1 MAKKK
6 KKKLKPG
13 ESYTRKNR
21 PKGVSKRE
29 WDKARKAE
37 GLDPRAKFFADPEP
51 ARQRARKAKLSAQEK
66 KQADKFVAEYQKQ
79 SQQQTQQHL
88 GEFEETQSGWKGALN
103 RFLGMGVSKPTL
115 ANETPEYTQQRIES
129 EPKSFGQNLKGIGNV
144 LVEGEQQ
151 LGEGFGKILN
161 LGDIAETQQKQVE
174 SNVNVISQ
182 WNKKLKETD
191 DEGRKSKIKGIMED
205 LMKKNQD
212 IVSNIKTDLTP
223 EEKRKLAAGVIETG
237 IDIGT
242 AGLGSL
248 VKGAIKTVAKKG
260 VKEVA
265 KKVVKKGFVQ
275 TAKRVIQKPITEAG
289 IVGAVYGST
298 GLAFQD
304 GEHTTKEYVKS
315 SLIGAGIGIAGVAI
329 LSKIFSKLTTK
340 KASKL
345 ATAVKEEKITQ
356 KEVEKIYKEKGI
368 KGLDK
373 KADELVPEAPT
384 RAVEPVKPK
393 VEVKTPIKEK
403 VAKTAEKDPLTKEA
417 SKYKSADEF
426 IKSQPKL
433 YHGGTA
439 NIKEINTG
447 KSNFSKTFYLTDDA
461 KYAKSFGGNKSV
473 VNEIVVSPNAKIIDL
488 RKPNEQQISRITDAI
503 NSKLAKNVPY
513 KKGISFH
520 PFSSEQVIQGI
531 KDGKAHFIELPE
543 VKKIIKELGYDG
555 MTTSEVPWAKNIG
568 IWNKDVLKT
577 KSQLT
582 DIYNK
587 AKVKPLTKP
596 PVKPQSVPV
605 KKGITVESM
614 MADEVKATKAR
625 ELAHK
630 ANVEEFIQPKVSDKR
645 PKLDTYA
652 AKKEYSDSLWSKTRT
667 ALQDSWVKAK
677 NIERTKGVVKGKG
690 VSPYEAETL
699 FHGRIGAR
707 LENLVRTTE
716 KFDRNVIAT
725 SKKLDNPNFSKQVDE
740 YAQALHAPE
749 RNAVH
754 GEGAAGMTNA
764 QAKKVMA
771 KVETSG
777 NAKAIKQ
784 ASTELIERNKETLK
798 NLYEGQLINK
808 ETFDRLTKI
817 YKNHVPLN
825 RVMDEGDDIV
835 SIMTGGKGFN
845 IEGSGLKR
853 AKGSERE
860 VSDIM
865 TNVHANLA
873 EAITRSEKN
882 KVGLSTLE
890 FARNNKKLGFFE
902 EIKPKAIGETFDGK
916 PILQKVNDPNVLK
929 VMEKGKPVYLKIHDP
944 SLAAMYQ
951 GIGKDVLPD
960 MFRPV
965 EAITRYYSS
974 MATRFNPEFGLS
986 NKIRDLQE
994 VIVNIFAMKKG
1005 GAKGVGNVLKN
1016 EAKSWKHV
1024 TDWMM
1029 GKDSEGARLYE
1040 QMRLDGGTTGGMSL
1054 STRKKLDIDIAKIQK
1069 INRSNPRRGM
1079 EMLFNGLENWNTV
1092 IEDSTRLSVYKAGLT
1107 NGATREQA
1115 AIMAKNASL
1124 NFNKKGT
1131 AGSVVNAL
1139 WMFSNASIQGTTN
1152 ILRSFKNPKVAG
1164 TVATMVGSA
1173 TYAINKW
1180 NDSINLDWREE
1191 FSEWDQNSN
1200 FPIAIPNKN
1209 GEVKYMT
1216 IPVSWGVKPMKV
1228 MADQFYQVGTGKQK
1242 NAVDAAKKIALS
1254 AIDAYNPAGGTT
1266 LQSTLA
1272 PTVIDMPLDILTN
1285 TSWSGNLVKPDWM
1298 TGLPQ
1303 ADQHFK
1309 SLEDSSTGKF
1319 LIGATGKLSEATDRE
1334 IDVSPQDANYVLN
1347 NMIGGGG
1354 KFVKRVFNSVSG
1366 LASGEGTD
1374 AKNIPFLNRF
1384 YKSLDKENIEKGK
1397 VRRTREDA
1405 MDSFKKFKTGSE
1417 EQKKAI
1423 QEYVM
1428 SVPEGEERTREL
1440 MIIGD
1445 DTGLD
1450 LKGVTSSDAVYRM
1463 RPVTDELAKLRAEGK
1478 EKEAEDII
1486 NGLTRDDYTT
1496 LKGIESRAFKE
1507 KEGMSKTE
1515 SIKKQYAT
1523 DTKELS
1529 LPEKAKMIY
1538 KKIQVGEEV
1547 ESEYKSAFYDE
1558 AFEELTGKDKPDWFK
1573 YLYNKDASFKAAMK
1587 NRSKNKTLSNTE
1599 KDLKSMGISSNERAN
1614 FIHDKIQGMEA
1625 KEKSAYL
1632 DDLKEKKILTSA
1644 VYKQLI
1650 KLKNK

>member
-79 SQQQTQQHL
+79 SQQQPQQNAFQKSPL
-88 GEFEETQSGWKGALN
+88 EGTPYQLPQQQQSQQPLSPQETAQADSFIESFKGKVENFRQTAGPKIAEFFNRPDKEVAQDMKELVAPNRGFSEEDIKKA
-103 RFLGMGVSKPTL
+103 KPTGK
-115 ANETPEYTQQRIES
+115 ETFSAIVNYP
-129 EPKSFGQNLKGIGNV
+129 
-144 LVEGEQQ
+144 
-151 LGEGFGKILN
+151 
-161 LGDIAETQQKQVE
+161 GDIAREIADPLSEFLFPKSESQKDLEEKAQKERPKEYAKRQEELKSGPKTPGEAKVFQKTDIATFLLG
-174 SNVNVISQ
+174 SIKSLKGAALVANLS
-182 WNKKLKETD
+182 KAKDTKLIKSLLAGKFTD
-191 DEGRKSKIKGIMED
+191 DEIKILTPKIKG
-205 LMKKNQD
+205 
-212 IVSNIKTDLTP
+212 
-223 EEKRKLAAGVIETG
+223 
-237 IDIGT
+237 
-242 AGLGSL
+242 
-248 VKGAIKTVAKKG
+248 
-260 VKEVA
+260 
-265 KKVVKKGFVQ
+265 
-275 TAKRVIQKPITEAG
+275 
-289 IVGAVYGST
+289 
-298 GLAFQD
+298 
-304 GEHTTKEYVKS
+304 TT
-315 SLIGAGIGIAGVAI
+315 
-329 LSKIFSKLTTK
+329 
-340 KASKL
+340 
-345 ATAVKEEKITQ
+345 
-356 KEVEKIYKEKGI
+356 
-368 KGLDK
+368 
-373 KADELVPEAPT
+373 
-384 RAVEPVKPK
+384 
-393 VEVKTPIKEK
+393 
-403 VAKTAEKDPLTKEA
+403 
-417 SKYKSADEF
+417 SADE
-426 IKSQPKL
+426 IKGFFNEVTPKP
-433 YHGGTA
+433 A
-439 NIKEINTG
+439 N
-447 KSNFSKTFYLTDDA
+447 
-461 KYAKSFGGNKSV
+461 
-473 VNEIVVSPNAKIIDL
+473 
-488 RKPNEQQISRITDAI
+488 
-503 NSKLAKNVPY
+503 
-513 KKGISFH
+513 
-520 PFSSEQVIQGI
+520 
-531 KDGKAHFIELPE
+531 
-543 VKKIIKELGYDG
+543 
-555 MTTSEVPWAKNIG
+555 
-568 IWNKDVLKT
+568 
-577 KSQLT
+577 
-582 DIYNK
+582 
-587 AKVKPLTKP
+587 PLTKP

-725 SKKLDNPNFSKQVDE
+725 SKKLNNPNFSKQVDE

-1131 AGSVVNAL
+1131 AGPVVNAL